1 MNIDEIVKYIN
12 EDTSRGELAR
22 EFQGIISDYQAGTI
36 SVDEKNELVVSV
48 VAGFEATDASSD
60 EETMK
65 WVATAASVV
74 LAVVV

>member
-74 LAVVV
+74 SAVV

>member
-60 EETMK
+60 EETIK

>member
-22 EFQGIISDYQAGTI
+22 EFQGIISDNQAGTI

>member
-1 MNIDEIVKYIN
+1 MSIDEIVKYIN
-12 EDTSRGELAR
+12 EDTARGELAR

-36 SVDEKNELVVSV
+36 SVDEKNELVVAV

-65 WVATAASVV
+65 WVATVASVV
-74 LAVVV
+74 SAVA

>member
-36 SVDEKNELVVSV
+36 SADEKNELVVSV

-60 EETMK
+60 EETIK

-74 LAVVV
+74 LAVV

>member
-60 EETMK
+60 EETIK

-74 LAVVV
+74 LAVV

>member
-12 EDTSRGELAR
+12 EESPKGDLAR

-36 SVDEKNELVVSV
+36 SLDEKNELVVAV

-74 LAVVV
+74 AAVA

>member
-36 SVDEKNELVVSV
+36 SADEKNELVVAV
-48 VAGFEATDASSD
+48 VAGFEATDASGD

-74 LAVVV
+74 SAVV

>member
-12 EDTSRGELAR
+12 EESPKGDLAR

-36 SVDEKNELVVSV
+36 SLDEKNELVVAV

-60 EETMK
+60 EEMMS

-74 LAVVV
+74 VAVA

>member
-36 SVDEKNELVVSV
+36 SADEKNELVVSV

-74 LAVVV
+74 LAVV

>member
-1 MNIDEIVKYIN
+1 MNIDEIVKYLN
-12 EDTSRGELAR
+12 EDTARGELAR

-36 SVDEKNELVVSV
+36 TAEEKAELVVAV

-74 LAVVV
+74 SSVV

>member
-48 VAGFEATDASSD
+48 VAGFEATDASSE

>member
-36 SVDEKNELVVSV
+36 SADEKNELVVSV

-60 EETMK
+60 EETIK

-74 LAVVV
+74 SAVV

>member
-12 EDTSRGELAR
+12 EDSPRGDLAR
-22 EFQGIISDYQAGTI
+22 EFQGIISDFQAGTI
-36 SVDEKNELVVSV
+36 SLDEKNELVVAV

-74 LAVVV
+74 SAVA